1 MKTKEKEAT
10 LSHEFLIAK
19 ILKIEMMLTNII
31 SILHT
36 KLFGVS
42 DSDDDQRSNEVE
54 EKDIV

>member
-1 MKTKEKEAT
+1 MKTNKREDT
-10 LSHEFLIAK
+10 TSHEFLIAK

-31 SILHT
+31 SILHS

-42 DSDDDQRSNEVE
+42 DSEE

>member
-1 MKTKEKEAT
+1 MKSKEKEAT

-31 SILHT
+31 SILHS

-42 DSDDDQRSNEVE
+42 DSDDE

>member
-1 MKTKEKEAT
+1 MKTNKREDT
-10 LSHEFLIAK
+10 TSHEFLIAK

-31 SILHT
+31 NILHT

-42 DSDDDQRSNEVE
+42 SDSDSEE

>member
-1 MKTKEKEAT
+1 MKSKEKEAT

-19 ILKIEMMLTNII
+19 ILKIEMMLTNILN
-31 SILHT
+31 ILHF

-42 DSDDDQRSNEVE
+42 DSEE